1 MRYVTCSCLVAV
13 CEVLT
18 PLKDLQSTIDRLT
31 SSGIT
36 LVADE
41 ESVPTIPGLVDGGNG
56 KLGIDADGEVD
67 SATDFVFQ
75 VRYVVSPFAP
85 IL

>member
-1 MRYVTCSCLVAV
+1 MKF
-13 CEVLT
+13 LT

-41 ESVPTIPGLVDGGNG
+41 DAVPTIPSLSNGDNG

-75 VRYVVSPFAP
+75 VRYAVSPSAP